1 MEYSNTNMSGGQQIY
16 VSQSQEPPRVSGCNP
31 QHLTNTF
38 PGADCNSPNRNY
50 GPYSQAYQTH
60 EYSGP
65 HTSHI
70 AGPQGVYQQAY
81 PGEVHGQSLTLNQ
94 LLQQNSSSGTYQ
106 VRAMNNTQPVY
117 RSYDPYSYTY
127 KPGAPSCVSQDRS
140 QANTYSYSGAQRFSD
155 PYTRSYLPYPPGPN
169 YPYYPHSQP
178 LVQRTRAPQPPN
190 LEYPTVNSCNQSR
203 PPQPTP
209 PGGGGTTN
217 QIERPPSRNIN
228 YINSSS
234 HAAFQNTQISS
245 PVYSSGSQMSS
256 WSPHTATFGSP
267 QHVQSQPR
275 PRSLSRDYQ
284 LKINDG
290 SSESPNTNNNISAR
304 PNSQNEGTPNTFEDT
319 GCRPQSR
326 ISESGI
332 SSTPKSVTSCAKD
345 QLDSQNTIS
354 SVEIPVPNSI
364 IDGTQQ
370 PQVSTPSSSIAN
382 ISVSPISAV
391 SRETSP
397 TQSYPSFVQSSV
409 PSSSPMV
416 SSQMGNIQV
425 QPATCPSPGQ
435 SKGSHQINQA
445 TVPSPRPYGIV
456 NQELGGGI
464 PRMTYPSYPHPQAP
478 LPNSPYSTS
487 GRSPGFSPTA
497 YPLRSPSM
505 HPSNCMP
512 NRAQFQPQSSS
523 GPTSSMPPPPT
534 LPQSSLSSNQSSV
547 YDNNGPSQSTF
558 TQVPPYPIPVS
569 STGSG
574 YGSSSSQ
581 AHGSHPPWDQEISYQ
596 SPQPPHPG
604 GMFHHQFVNRSPYLG
619 SSTDRGVGVGGV
631 SGGSGYPPPSIPV
644 SNASNLVQHNGQHA
658 QPSATGP
665 YPNNQSLSYSNHHGQ
680 YPCSQ
685 SQMPY
690 PHPQSQYI
698 HPYPH
703 GGPTGG
709 GPPILQQQPQ
719 HPQHMVPPPTSSTT
733 ASPYPS
739 SILNSNNNNI
749 NSSASPLSQHM
760 QNSREGFHVHYPHD
774 VQHPSVSSSSNENFV
789 TSGGFPPNSGG
800 VGSPGI
806 IRPSSVMNNN
816 GVSKPNLIAGG
827 KMGKLDSSTRPVNPG
842 CPTSIPPSQINVNQ
856 AGMTPSELNSVHVPQ
871 QYQHRLGSQSNN
883 PQLQQFSGLGNH
895 PPGLGPSPHGSQSGN
910 TLNNVGS
917 DILPSS
923 TPFQGYQQQYHSPSN
938 SQIPLQQSQNT
949 ANSANNQNSLYS
961 TDGTHSDVGSNQLL
975 NNLSSQSLSGFH
987 KLIEMGTEPE
997 RRPWLEHYIRFMDGI
1012 GKPVAGLPQVVKQ
1025 PLDLYRL
1032 YVAVR
1037 ERGGVAEVIKGRRWK
1052 EISQV
1057 INISASAS
1065 AAYALRK
1072 NYCKFLLEYEC
1083 RFDRGGIDP
1092 RPLLAHIENLSGKKR
1107 KCSSVDSDPNSISS
1121 GLAPA
1126 PPSPTGSHSS
1136 ASSSLLPPGSSG
1148 ASLSGGPSGT
1158 AGSAASD
1165 SQLGPPSSQQQRFS
1179 DQGQPGS
1186 VSTVP
1191 ESPSAIPSMPS
1202 PPGLS
1207 GQSSTSYLPPSSGPT
1222 PNVASPQRPSSC
1234 AVISGYPSTSLSSD
1248 NNCCPW
1254 PWTSEN
1260 KNSDS
1265 INYRQLPS
1273 ASETTTGQGLILT
1286 NRETTSSQYAQS
1298 RIGSGNLPPNN
1309 NILPSSTVYVGMP
1322 YSTCA
1327 SGSMANGEPMTQ
1339 HNFNPYLTQ
1348 GPPFASNPLHPMLN
1362 QHHGPPQTMEHS
1374 FTGSQSPIH
1383 PRHPSNHNFRTPSFN
1398 SVTPP
1403 SGVSGESIALF
1414 RMHQI
1419 RPGAPQMAPYIP
1431 GGTTTSL
1438 CTSTTTNNNINN
1450 NGSLDHASPMPPH
1463 LIHHHHHNQRPGYV
1477 TTILK
1482 RLDHC
1487 AFPPGSIEATPVD
1500 SPRRRRYRAKDLGSI
1515 APFKLLM
1522 ALRSGL
1528 TAEVS
1533 WALNCLNIL
1542 LRDENGIDFIV
1553 PSALPGLLTSL
1564 VDLWRHTL
1572 GELFDHK
1579 LFITSLELPTDLSL
1593 ISSLSSCTEA
1603 KQNLMLK
1610 STPHHNCSLNFNT
1623 VNMACVD
1630 VMKSK
1635 SYLTDSSN
1643 NHNSNND
1650 NSLIRLEREISR
1662 IAASK
1667 NVPLSAVRDGLRRL
1681 LNKCNDSKS
1690 IDTPVRLRNGLMLRL
1705 ENLSN
1710 LIPVNSLTTTSTS
1723 TTCNSSH
1730 RLIDTN
1736 TNSIG
1741 SSASYHRSRKRGKQ
1755 ISASMCSSSSTPSHF
1770 MPTSVSSHI
1779 TTNGQ
1784 QHIYTL
1790 SNINISTAN
1799 LVKSD
1804 YNNSGNVSG
1813 CGGSKMI
1820 WSSPHVTSVVDSL
1833 RTPEA
1838 CSNLRDLAL
1847 YVIDTLLESSTAND
1861 DNRGSSFKMGS
1872 NDVKISSDDQSNL
1885 VKSSSCLV
1893 KSSGMLLRQ
1902 LIEKGG
1908 GDTTCHIM
1916 PPFGAYAFQSSHWM
1930 NSQEN
1935 NNASYSDND
1944 YLPKLT
1950 ECSTASSPVS
1960 KVVISG
1966 LSSLSCSSSL
1976 IKQSVSSNELNSELM
1991 IKSNESEDDEDED
2004 SEQSPSNKRIRHSSS
2019 SSLPCPTLSPQPVCD
2034 ISDDIDNNNK
2044 LLESNNVTSD
2054 NCVATG
2060 SICDNDDELEFSQL
2074 IDENGRCP
2082 LRAREELVHHG
2093 SVCLWPNH
2101 NEANSYEARAVRC
2114 LCVSTVLRNLSFMN
2128 TVERQLSKQ
2137 KGVLALIGRLIL
2149 FGHEHVGEND
2159 TWKVVEEKAHAL
2171 ESSFCAWWTPTW
2183 LEDMRENAMVLLV
2196 NVAGYLELIQFDE
2209 SIVRPILEGLLHWI
2223 TCSTSASVDPFPGHR
2238 TLSPRRL
2245 ALEALNRL
2253 CVHETNVDLLLSTPS
2268 DEKVLSRLFDRLAT
2282 WLAVPED
2289 QVTRELALSTMHYLA
2304 GGGATFSIS
2313 SLSSNIGKVTTNETN
2328 SSSGTFIGTTML
2340 ADAKPCPI
2348 SGLLSFI
2355 EAAEATTRRVID
2367 QYGVQALQERPELM
2381 GTSLEMVRRAGAL
2394 LGRLAVDSK
2403 GRLAFTP
2410 DLELRLMDLVTSR
2423 VLDATVAH
2431 LLCGALHRLLPDFD
2445 QLDNN
2450 VKISTIPPIPTP
2462 SAIAELLTQSSVI
2475 TVVLPETVMGVNQ
2488 ISQESSTITPSHK
2501 HVDKVEVFEKQSQRQ
2516 QQSTNIMPT
2525 TPTCPDIDHHQQ
2537 TILNN
2542 STDNNNNLIV
2552 KETDSSLPTN
2562 EHLNK
2567 LADNSTDDH
2576 DNSVD
2581 NKKIPSNNSCMNNT
2595 SLIDKLPV
2603 TTFSDDSLII
2613 ESRKQMNGS
2622 VVDSGVDNDNVNCC
2636 KTETFD
2642 FRTNLTVNNCGTA
2655 NSTTITTTNS
2665 INNNNDTITTVS
2677 MDNDVVVDPNIYCN
2691 NTDSQPKMNCVDSS

>member
-1 MEYSNTNMSGGQQIY
+1 MEYSNTNMSGGQQTY

-70 AGPQGVYQQAY
+70 AGPQGVYQQTY
-81 PGEVHGQSLTLNQ
+81 PGEVHAQSLTLNQ

-127 KPGAPSCVSQDRS
+127 KSGAPSCVSQDRS

-190 LEYPTVNSCNQSR
+190 LEYPNVNSCNQSR

-209 PGGGGTTN
+209 PGGGGTSN

-245 PVYSSGSQMSS
+245 PVYSSGSQMSF

-284 LKINDG
+284 PKINDG
-290 SSESPNTNNNISAR
+290 SSESSTTNNNSSTR
-304 PNSQNEGTPNTFEDT
+304 PDSQNEGTSNTFEDT

-326 ISESGI
+326 LSESGI
-332 SSTPKSVTSCAKD
+332 SSTSKSVTSCAKD
-345 QLDSQNTIS
+345 QLDGQNAIS
-354 SVEIPVPNSI
+354 SVETAVQNSI
-364 IDGTQQ
+364 IDGAQQ
-370 PQVSTPSSSIAN
+370 PQVSIPSSSIAN
-382 ISVSPISAV
+382 ISVSPISIV

-409 PSSSPMV
+409 PSSSPMI

-445 TVPSPRPYGIV
+445 AVPSPRPYGMV
-456 NQELGGGI
+456 NQDLGGGI
-464 PRMTYPSYPHPQAP
+464 PRMTYPSYPPHPQAP

-487 GRSPGFSPTA
+487 GRSPGFSPAA

-505 HPSNCMP
+505 HPPNCMP
-512 NRAQFQPQSSS
+512 NRVQFQPQSSS

-534 LPQSSLSSNQSSV
+534 LPQSSLASNQSSV
-547 YDNNGPSQSTF
+547 CDNNGPSQSTF
-558 TQVPPYPIPVS
+558 AQVPSYPTPVP
-569 STGSG
+569 STGGG
-574 YGSSSSQ
+574 YGPSSSQ
-581 AHGSHPPWDQEISYQ
+581 AHGSHPSWDQEIPY
-596 SPQPPHPG
+596 QPPHPG
-604 GMFHHQFVNRSPYLG
+604 GMFHHQFVNRPPYLG
-619 SSTDRGVGVGGV
+619 PSTDRGVGGG
-631 SGGSGYPPPSIPV
+631 GYPPPSIPI
-644 SNASNLVQHNGQHA
+644 SNASNLIQHNGQHA

-719 HPQHMVPPPTSSTT
+719 HPQHIVPSPTSSTT

-739 SILNSNNNNI
+739 SILNSNNNI

-774 VQHPSVSSSSNENFV
+774 VQHPAVSSSSSSNENFV
-789 TSGGFPPNSGG
+789 TSGGFPPNSGS

-816 GVSKPNLIAGG
+816 GVSKPSLITGG
-827 KMGKLDSSTRPVNPG
+827 KMGKLDPSTRPVNPG
-842 CPTSIPPSQINVNQ
+842 CPASIPSSQINVNQ
-856 AGMTPSELNSVHVPQ
+856 AGMTPSELSSVHVPQ

-883 PQLQQFSGLGNH
+883 SQLQQFSGLGNY
-895 PPGLGPSPHGSQSGN
+895 PPGLGSSSVGSQSGS
-910 TLNNVGS
+910 TLNNVVGS
-917 DILPSS
+917 DILQSS
-923 TPFQGYQQQYHSPSN
+923 TSFQGYQQQYHSPSN

-949 ANSANNQNSLYS
+949 ANNQNSLYS
-961 TDGTHSDVGSNQLL
+961 IDGTHSDVGSNQLL
-975 NNLSSQSLSGFH
+975 NNISSQSLSGFH
-987 KLIEMGTEPE
+987 KLIEMGTESE

-1092 RPLLAHIENLSGKKR
+1092 RPLLAHIESLSGKKR

-1191 ESPSAIPSMPS
+1191 ESPSAMPSMPS

-1207 GQSSTSYLPPSSGPT
+1207 GQSSTSYLPPSSVPT
-1222 PNVASPQRPSSC
+1222 PNVASPPRPSSC
-1234 AVISGYPSTSLSSD
+1234 AVISGYPNTSLSSD

-1260 KNSDS
+1260 RNSES
-1265 INYRQLPS
+1265 INYRQPPS
-1273 ASETTTGQGLILT
+1273 ASETTTTGQGLILT

-1298 RIGSGNLPPNN
+1298 RIGSGNLPSNN
-1309 NILPSSTVYVGMP
+1309 NIQPSSAVYVGMP

-1374 FTGSQSPIH
+1374 FTGSQSPLH
-1383 PRHPSNHNFRTPSFN
+1383 PRHPSNHNFRTPSFS
-1398 SVTPP
+1398 SVPTP

-1419 RPGAPQMAPYIP
+1419 RPGAPQITPYIP

-1438 CTSTTTNNNINN
+1438 CTSTTTNNSINN
-1450 NGSLDHASPMPPH
+1450 NGSLDHAAPMPPH
-1463 LIHHHHHNQRPGYV
+1463 FIHHHHHNQRSGYV

-1487 AFPPGSIEATPVD
+1487 AFPPGSVEATPVD
-1500 SPRRRRYRAKDLGSI
+1500 SSRRRRYRAKDLGSI

-1542 LRDENGIDFIV
+1542 LRDENGMDFII
-1553 PSALPGLLTSL
+1553 PSALPGLITSL

-1593 ISSLSSCTEA
+1593 ISSFSSCTET
-1603 KQNLMLK
+1603 KQNLMLEN
-1610 STPHHNCSLNFNT
+1610 TPHPNCSRNANT
-1623 VNMACVD
+1623 VNMTCLD

-1643 NHNSNND
+1643 THNSNYN
-1650 NSLIRLEREISR
+1650 NSLIRLEHEISR

-1667 NVPLSAVRDGLRRL
+1667 NVPLSAVRAGLRRL

-1690 IDTPVRLRNGLMLRL
+1690 INTPVRFRNGLMLRL

-1723 TTCNSSH
+1723 TTSCNSLH
-1730 RLIDTN
+1730 RIIDTN

-1741 SSASYHRSRKRGKQ
+1741 SSTSYHRSRKRGKQ
-1755 ISASMCSSSSTPSHF
+1755 LSASMYSSSSTPSHF
-1770 MPTSVSSHI
+1770 MPTSVSSHV
-1779 TTNGQ
+1779 TTNER

-1790 SNINISTAN
+1790 SNMNISTAN
-1799 LVKSD
+1799 LGKSN
-1804 YNNSGNVSG
+1804 YSNSGDVSS
-1813 CGGSKMI
+1813 CGGSKVI
-1820 WSSPHVTSVVDSL
+1820 WSSPQVTSIVDSL

-1847 YVIDTLLESSTAND
+1847 YVIDTLLESSTSND
-1861 DNRGSSFKMGS
+1861 DNHGSSFKMDS
-1872 NDVKISSDDQSNL
+1872 NDVKLGSDDHQLNL
-1885 VKSSSCLV
+1885 MKSSCLM

-1930 NSQEN
+1930 NNQEN
-1935 NNASYSDND
+1935 NNALYSDND

-1960 KVVISG
+1960 KVVVSG
-1966 LSSLSCSSSL
+1966 LSSLSRSSSS
-1976 IKQSVSSNELNSELM
+1976 IKQSVSSSELNNELM
-1991 IKSNESEDDEDED
+1991 IKSNESEDDED
-2004 SEQSPSNKRIRHSSS
+2004 EQSPSNKRIRHSSS

-2044 LLESNNVTSD
+2044 LLESNNVTAD
-2054 NCVATG
+2054 NCIVTG

-2101 NEANSYEARAVRC
+2101 NETDSYEARAVRC

-2137 KGVLALIGRLIL
+2137 KGVLALIGRLLL

-2159 TWKVVEEKAHAL
+2159 TWQVVEEKAHSL

-2304 GGGATFSIS
+2304 GGGATFSSS

-2328 SSSGTFIGTTML
+2328 ASSGTYIGTTML

-2394 LGRLAVDSK
+2394 LDRLAIDSK

-2431 LLCGALHRLLPDFD
+2431 LLCGALHRLLPDFN
-2445 QLDNN
+2445 QLDNDN

-2462 SAIAELLTQSSVI
+2462 SAIAELLTQSSAV
-2475 TVVLPETVMGVNQ
+2475 TVVLPETVIGVNQ
-2488 ISQESSTITPSHK
+2488 ISQESSTIIPSHK
-2501 HVDKVEVFEKQSQRQ
+2501 YVDKVEVFKKQSQ

-2525 TPTCPDIDHHQQ
+2525 TPTCSDIDHNQQQ
-2537 TILNN
+2537 TVLNN
-2542 STDNNNNLIV
+2542 STDNNNLII
-2552 KETDSSLPTN
+2552 KEADSSLPSN
-2562 EHLNK
+2562 EHFNK
-2567 LADNSTDDH
+2567 PIDNNIDDH
-2576 DNSVD
+2576 GNSVD
-2581 NKKIPSNNSCMNNT
+2581 NKTIPLNNNCVNNT
-2595 SLIDKLPV
+2595 SLIDKHPA
-2603 TTFSDDSLII
+2603 TTLSDDSLII

-2622 VVDSGVDNDNVNCC
+2622 VVDNGGDNDNVNCC

-2655 NSTTITTTNS
+2655 NFTTITTTNN
-2665 INNNNDTITTVS
+2665 INSNKDTTTTVS
-2677 MDNDVVVDPNIYCN
+2677 MNNDAVVDPNIYCN
-2691 NTDSQPKMNCVDSS
+2691 NTDSPQPKVNCVDSS